1 MSATRD
7 GSDFEY
13 DAEELQNSLDVDGAR
28 SLSVNGNLV
37 VQEMSETG
45 LEVYAPNTDRPDR
58 RQRRKTVAKCP
69 GYTSFEKRLVS
80 FQKKGWN
87 APNAPL
93 PIVLARSG
101 FFYKGKIV

>member
-1 MSATRD
+1 MSATSD

-13 DAEELQNSLDVDGAR
+13 NAEELQNSLDVDGAR
-28 SLSVNGNLV
+28 SLSDNGNMV

-58 RQRRKTVAKCP
+58 RQRRKTKAMCP
-69 GYTSFEKRLVS
+69 GYTSFENRLVS
-80 FQKKGWN
+80 YQKKRWN

-93 PIVLARSG
+93 PIVLARAG
-101 FFYKGKIV
+101 FFYTGKK